1 MDLSN
6 LRQDYEL
13 GELSKEQLRPDPFK
27 QFEEWLKQAISTNDN
42 LIEPYA
48 MMLATSSKQG
58 KPFVRTVIL
67 RSFDKKGFVFYTNY
81 LSPKAQ
87 QISEN
92 PYVAMCFYWYW
103 LERQVRI
110 EGKAKK
116 VPREMSETYFH
127 SRPYDNQISAWVSEQ
142 SAVVDSREA
151 LEAKF
156 ASLKQQYPNKVP
168 LPDFWGGYCVE
179 PENFEFWQGRPGRLH
194 DRFLYGKQGQKWNI
208 VRLCP

>member
-6 LRQDYEL
+6 LRQDYKF
-13 GELSKEQLRPDPFK
+13 GELSKEQLHPDPFK
-27 QFEEWLKQAISTNDN
+27 QFEEWLKQAINTNDN

-127 SRPYDNQISAWVSEQ
+127 SRPYENQISAWVSQQ
-142 SAVVDSREA
+142 SAVVGSREV
-151 LEAKF
+151 LEARF
-156 ASLKQQYPNKVP
+156 ASLKKQYPDQVP
-168 LPDFWGGYCVE
+168 LPGFWGG
-179 PENFEFWQGRPGRLH
+179 L
-194 DRFLYGKQGQKWNI
+194 
-208 VRLCP
+208 LCRTRKFRILAGVSRSLA